1 MGNYIQYPVLSH
13 NGIENEKQCVC
24 IYIYTH
30 THIYIYMY
38 ACMME
43 SPCYRLEI
51 NATLK
56 VNYNKIFKK
65 YFTVL
70 RENI

>member
-1 MGNYIQYPVLSH
+1 MEKEIKNNVYI
-13 NGIENEKQCVC
+13 C
-24 IYIYTH
+24 IYIY